1 MGISRAADMY
11 YTFRFLKLLVT
22 KWEDMDAYKLGIID
36 EKGKNLIKVR
46 KLKTNE
52 QKDAFTTF
60 HRLVFNIKRL
70 MEMLPFG
77 RSRLASYAAALYLL
91 REETGMSE
99 DAIMNAMEELGLE
112 RTPDDEFDLTEETL
126 IPGEYILNATL
137 NEDFSRGRVV
147 ILKDLKPVGKFS
159 QTFIYK
165 TEEDC
170 YVTFDN
176 LR

>member
-1 MGISRAADMY
+1 MGLSRAADMY

-36 EKGKNLIKVR
+36 EKGKNLIKYK
-46 KLKTNE
+46 KLEKNE

-91 REETGMSE
+91 REETDMSE
-99 DAIMNAMEELGLE
+99 DAILTALEQLGLE

-126 IPGEYILNATL
+126 TPGEYILNATL

-147 ILKDLKPVGKFS
+147 ILKDLEPVGKFS

-165 TEEDC
+165 TEEGC

>member
-1 MGISRAADMY
+1 
-11 YTFRFLKLLVT
+11 
-22 KWEDMDAYKLGIID
+22 
-36 EKGKNLIKVR
+36 
-46 KLKTNE
+46 
-52 QKDAFTTF
+52 
-60 HRLVFNIKRL
+60 
-70 MEMLPFG
+70 
-77 RSRLASYAAALYLL
+77 
-91 REETGMSE
+91 MSE
-99 DAIMNAMEELGLE
+99 DAILTALEQLGLE

>member
-11 YTFRFLKLLVT
+11 YTYRFLKLLVT

-36 EKGKNLIKVR
+36 EKGKNLIKYK
-46 KLKTNE
+46 KLEKNE

-99 DAIMNAMEELGLE
+99 DAIMNALEELGLE

-126 IPGEYILNATL
+126 TPGEYILNATL

-147 ILKDLKPVGKFS
+147 ILKDLEPVGKFS

-165 TEEDC
+165 TEEGC

>member
-1 MGISRAADMY
+1 MGLSRAADMY

-36 EKGKNLIKVR
+36 EKGKNLIKYK
-46 KLKTNE
+46 KLEKNE

-77 RSRLASYAAALYLL
+77 RSRLANYAAALYLL

-99 DAIMNAMEELGLE
+99 DAIMNALEELGLE

-147 ILKDLKPVGKFS
+147 ILKDLEPVGKFS

-165 TEEDC
+165 TEEGC

>member
-36 EKGKNLIKVR
+36 EKGKNLIKYK
-46 KLKTNE
+46 KLEKNE

-91 REETGMSE
+91 REETDMSE
-99 DAIMNAMEELGLE
+99 DAILTALEQLGLE

-147 ILKDLKPVGKFS
+147 ILKDLEPVGKFS

-165 TEEDC
+165 TEEGC